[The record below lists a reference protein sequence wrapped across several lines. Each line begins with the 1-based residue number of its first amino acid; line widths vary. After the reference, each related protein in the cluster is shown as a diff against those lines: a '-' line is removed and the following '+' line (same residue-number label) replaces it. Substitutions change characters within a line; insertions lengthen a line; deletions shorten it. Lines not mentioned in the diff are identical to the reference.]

1 MLSVDTLKVM
11 WLVIPLFSDAARLLA
26 AGFNFPSTSHRSAD
40 AERLPPDRP
49 GGGSVVG
56 RASVVAVPK
65 ALSKIALPKNV
76 LSILLLT
83 PVMPLSLSLPVQSS
97 AGRRLDRLQTRTE
110 SREMIMVFLTS

>member
-1 MLSVDTLKVM
+1 M
-11 WLVIPLFSDAARLLA
+11 WLVIPLFSDEARLLA

-49 GGGSVVG
+49 GRGSVVG

-65 ALSKIALPKNV
+65 ALSKKVFPENG
-76 LSILLLT
+76 LSILPLT
-83 PVMPLSLSLPVQSS
+83 PFMPLSLSLPLQSPT
-97 AGRRLDRLQTRTE
+97 GRRLDRLQTRTE